1 MNRQNFWKP
10 FLRLLSYVLVAVL
23 SASCAATVIL
33 FSVAGRQNKLQE
45 LESVIQERFIDE
57 VDTAAIEDAAAAAM
71 VDALGNRWSYYIPAS
86 EYAAYVEHS
95 ENAYVGI
102 GITIT
107 VAHDGDGLQVMQVNP
122 GSSAEEAGILVDD
135 VIIEISGQSASG
147 MTTTDARNLVRG
159 KEGTQVEL
167 TIRRGAE
174 KIPLSVT
181 RRKVEVAVAT
191 WKLLDDN
198 TGLITITNFDERCA
212 SETIS
217 AIEALL
223 AEGADKLI
231 FDVRNNPGGFADELV
246 KLLDYLLPEGDLFR
260 TVDYA
265 GREAVDKSDADCL
278 DIPMAVLVNGE
289 SYSAAEFFAV
299 ALQEYG
305 AATVVGEK
313 TSGKGYFQTTFP
325 LNDGSAVALSIGKY
339 FTPNGISLEGVGITP
354 DVECLVDEETMLSI
368 YYGQLPADEDPQ
380 IRAAQDALR

>member
-1 MNRQNFWKP
+1 MKKKVWLF
-10 FLRLLSYVLVAVL
+10 LSYVLVSAL
-23 SASCAATVIL
+23 STAATLGVVHWL
-33 FSVAGRQNKLQE
+33 GAGDSKLDQLSE
-45 LESVIQERFIDE
+45 IIDTFYIEE
-57 VDTAAIEDAAAAAM
+57 VDMTAVGDAAAEAM
-71 VDALGNRWSYYIPAS
+71 IETCGDRWSYYIPAS
-86 EYAAYVEHS
+86 EYDAYLEHS

-107 VAHDGDGLQVMQVNP
+107 VAHDGDGLQVMEVNP

-135 VIIEISGQSASG
+135 VIISIEGQSASG

-159 KEGTQVEL
+159 KEGTEVKMI
-167 TIRRGAE
+167 IRRGGE

-181 RRKVEVAVAT
+181 RKTVQVPVAT
-191 WKLLDDN
+191 WEMLENN
-198 TGLITITNFDERCA
+198 TGLITITNFDQRCA

-217 AIEALL
+217 AIETLR
-223 AEGADKLI
+223 AEGAEKLI

-265 GREAVDKSDADCL
+265 GREAVDRSDTDCL

-313 TSGKGYFQTTFP
+313 TSGKGYFQSTFP
-325 LNDGSAVALSIGKY
+325 LADGSAVALSIGKY
-339 FTPNGISLEGVGITP
+339 FTPGGISLEGVGIEP
-354 DVECLVDEETMLSI
+354 DVVVPVDEETALSI
-368 YYGQLPADEDPQ
+368 YYSRLAAAEDPQ
-380 IRAAQDALR
+380 ILAAMDTLK

>member
-1 MNRQNFWKP
+1 MKKKIVRF
-10 FLRLLSYVLVAVL
+10 LSYVLVATL
-23 SASCAATVIL
+23 SAVLTMGVMYWLNPGGS
-33 FSVAGRQNKLQE
+33 KLDQ
-45 LESVIQERFIDE
+45 LSGI
-57 VDTAAIEDAAAAAM
+57 IEDFYIEDVDLSALEDVAAEAM
-71 VDALGNRWSYYIPAS
+71 VKAAGDRWSYYIPVSQYAS
-86 EYAAYVEHS
+86 YKENS

-135 VIIEISGQSASG
+135 VIIAIDGQSASG

-159 KEGTQVEL
+159 EEGTAVEI
-167 TIRRGAE
+167 TVRRGGEKITMSVIRRTVQT
-174 KIPLSVT
+174 P
-181 RRKVEVAVAT
+181 VAT
-191 WKLLDDN
+191 WEMLQN
-198 TGLITITNFDERCA
+198 QVGLITITNFDARCA

-217 AIEALL
+217 AIETLL
-223 AEGADKLI
+223 AEDAQKLI

-265 GREAVDKSDADCL
+265 GREDVDRSDADCL
-278 DIPMAVLVNGE
+278 DIPMVVLVNGE

-325 LNDGSAVALSIGKY
+325 LADGSAVALSVGKY

-354 DVECLVDEETMLSI
+354 DVEVPVDEETMLSI
-368 YYGQLPADEDPQ
+368 YYDQLEAMEDPQ
-380 IRAAQDALR
+380 ILAALEVLK